1 MAVTIRRATRPVD
14 NFTLIANGF
23 LRDVRLTAEARGT
36 GAYLM
41 SHTAG
46 FELTLPRLAE
56 AMGMGRDRLKRV
68 LDELEEHGYLARERQ
83 RGDDGQLGSYILAMT
98 DEPAGPDQC
107 LETNA
112 WSTGAGESTPHKKTN
127 SKKTNENTKT
137 PPEGDGSA
145 DAPPAEPEFSAGQV
159 VATYVDAFR
168 AHSGGADPTKRVIAQ
183 VGREAKKL
191 LDEGRAPAEVVA
203 AAEAL
208 AGTPY
213 ATLERQFMMQ
223 LAGTPGGGA
232 SWGRRGD
239 VDEFG
244 RGPTDATRM
253 SQEAAKYWAAQR
265 EEHGTKE
272 PDYTDEYY
280 ANQPTGLAF

>member
-1 MAVTIRRATRPVD
+1 MTKAWKTDIGPAVTRLVLLALADSANDEGVCWPSME
-14 NFTLIANGF
+14 TLARKAGCGVSTARKA
-23 LRDVRLTAEARGT
+23 LQALEGDGYLVREARGEGGRQRSNRYHLDVAKIEGAQIERPPKSSGT
-36 GAYLM
+36 GRSNRGGGPAQI
-41 SHTAG
+41 
-46 FELTLPRLAE
+46 
-56 AMGMGRDRLKRV
+56 
-68 LDELEEHGYLARERQ
+68 ERQ
-83 RGDDGQLGSYILAMT
+83 NPKRESPE
-98 DEPAGPDQC
+98 EPP
-107 LETNA
+107 L
-112 WSTGAGESTPHKKTN
+112 
-127 SKKTNENTKT
+127 

-145 DAPPAEPEFSAGQV
+145 DAPPVEPEFSAGDV
-159 VATYVDAFR
+159 VTAYYDAFKAKTGSAPVR
-168 AHSGGADPTKRVIAQ
+168 RVLSQI
-183 VGREAKKL
+183 GSEAKKL

-253 SQEAAKYWAAQR
+253 SQEAAKHWAAER
-265 EEHGTKE
+265 AEHGIKE